1 MTVTATAAHRE
12 LSSDG
17 SELAVELPE
26 AGLGARLRLPAAL
39 ATVLLLALSAACP
52 FLLDRPDP
60 GGVPPAVVEAQQ
72 RTLTA
77 TATALAGSAA
87 DGVTDLRRIAERV
100 GPGVSAQQIADSAAA
115 GAGWTG
121 ARVDGR
127 SPRPAVA
134 GEPVPAVPPN
144 AAPVRFAAGPD
155 GTARLFVTVQFGTG
169 GTLTAT
175 TRTDRTVAG
184 PLWIADGA
192 VLLPAAPGTGADQE
206 LGAAA
211 HAAVGA
217 GAPPVTVG
225 QQHQPDGAVPVVAV
239 APLAGKRLS
248 AGTEVR
254 LVSAQRAVP
263 AAARPGSRAILPM
276 ATLALLAVGTGL
288 VCYRS
293 LVRPQQRLRAAALR
307 IASGRVHA
315 ALPATRVRE
324 LDELASAFAWCR
336 SRITGGPMS
345 PARSRRLRV
354 PAGFGVTAAM
364 LGVVTWSVLTAT
376 LVPAHPEVPAQLAAQ
391 AQESAGLVASRTS
404 ASLVEGRQ
412 DVAEAAAV
420 PADRLAPAL
429 TDLLAADGRFRGIR
443 VVDPSGAD
451 VLSVGR
457 PLLTGPV
464 GAVDGVSVAAGE
476 SRVPVPVARAG
487 RPDGTAVVAEFDVA
501 RLAGVLATPDHHT
514 RLLDGGLRTIAATDG
529 FAAFEEP
536 PDAEAGVARKAV
548 SGPAAAVTD
557 DAVVAAA
564 PVRAGALVWTAADR
578 QPIDTLALRE
588 NSVQRGAALLGLLAS
603 AVAVATWVFYLIWH
617 VFPLVRAARIAR
629 GLRGA
634 AGVPDLDSVV
644 YGQYLGPSATI
655 LSCLDICRRAVRD
668 GRAALGRR
676 RPERRWE
683 DLR

>member
-1 MTVTATAAHRE
+1 MTVTAIAAHRE

-17 SELAVELPE
+17 SELAAELPE

-39 ATVLLLALSAACP
+39 ATVLLLALAAACP

-60 GGVPPAVVEAQQ
+60 GGVPPSVVEAQQ
-72 RTLTA
+72 RTSIA

-100 GPGVSAQQIADSAAA
+100 GPGESAQQIADSAAA

-127 SPRPAVA
+127 SSRPALA
-134 GEPVPAVPPN
+134 GEPVPAAPANGP
-144 AAPVRFAAGPD
+144 PVRFSAGPD
-155 GTARLFVTVQFGTG
+155 GAARLFVTVQFGAGG

-175 TRTDRTVAG
+175 TRTDGTVAG

-192 VLLPAAPGTGADQE
+192 VLLPAAPGTRVDRE
-206 LGAAA
+206 LGTAA
-211 HAAVGA
+211 HAAIEA

-225 QQHQPDGAVPVVAV
+225 ERQPDGTVPVATV

-248 AGTEVR
+248 AGPDVR

-263 AAARPGSRAILPM
+263 APPRPGGRAILPM

-288 VCYRS
+288 ICYRS

-315 ALPATRVRE
+315 AMPATRVRE

-336 SRITGGPMS
+336 SRITGGPA
-345 PARSRRLRV
+345 PPTRSTRLRV
-354 PAGFGVTAAM
+354 PAWFGVTAAM
-364 LGVVTWSVLTAT
+364 SGVVAWSVLTAT
-376 LVPAHPEVPAQLAAQ
+376 LVPARPEVPAQLAAQ
-391 AQESAGLVASRTS
+391 AQASAGLVASRTS

-412 DVAEAAAV
+412 DVAEVAAL

-443 VVDPSGAD
+443 VVDASGAD

-457 PLLTGPV
+457 PLLTGPAA
-464 GAVDGVSVAAGE
+464 GDGVSVATGE
-476 SRVPVPVARAG
+476 SRVPVPVAQAG
-487 RPDGTAVVAEFDVA
+487 RPDGTVVVAEFDVA

-529 FAAFEEP
+529 FAAFEHP
-536 PDAEAGVARKAV
+536 PAAEAGVARTAV
-548 SGPAAAVTD
+548 DGPTAVVTD

-588 NSVQRGAALLGLLAS
+588 NSVQRGATLLGLLAS
-603 AVAVATWVFYLIWH
+603 AIAVTTWVFYLIWH
-617 VFPLVRAARIAR
+617 VFPLARAARIAR
-629 GLRGA
+629 AMRGA
-634 AGVPDLDSVV
+634 DGAPDVDSVI

-655 LSCLDICRRAVRD
+655 LSCLDICRRAARD
-668 GRAALGRR
+668 GRTALGRR

-683 DLR
+683 DLP